1 MELFS
6 AQRQTIPDGYYS
18 MCGNIYQYM
27 TKAMLQL
34 LNKVDWRGQ
43 PTANG
48 LWQMG
53 RHPMLAKGGRLIIG
67 IALEVYLHNLYVLFL

>member
-1 MELFS
+1 
-6 AQRQTIPDGYYS
+6 
-18 MCGNIYQYM
+18 M

-34 LNKVDWRGQ
+34 MNKVDWRGQ